1 MEIFAIIIS
10 LLALVFTIVTYFC
23 HEMKLKMQTEV
34 LNSYQ
39 IEIYELQKK
48 EKKQAF
54 IETKLLKMNNGTR
67 TIRIYN
73 SGMSEARKVQVI
85 IPEIDSIKILSE
97 LAPIDLKPNQSFDIS
112 IALTINYPNILELE
126 FNWQDDFRKSNVE
139 TQAIQL

>member
-54 IETKLLKMNNGTR
+54 IEAKLLKMNNGTR

>member
-1 MEIFAIIIS
+1 
-10 LLALVFTIVTYFC
+10 
-23 HEMKLKMQTEV
+23 MKLKMQTEV